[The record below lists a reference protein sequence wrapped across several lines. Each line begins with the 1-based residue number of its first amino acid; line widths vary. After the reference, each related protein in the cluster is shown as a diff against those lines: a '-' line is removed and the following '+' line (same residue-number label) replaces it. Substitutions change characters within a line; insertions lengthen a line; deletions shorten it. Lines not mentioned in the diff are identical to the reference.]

1 MLFLVFG
8 SGFYN
13 TAFVIYAS
21 LVYRHNNARADLL
34 DVLVAVCPSCY
45 PGESHGAGTHT
56 HNPVFACRYYDERWA
71 AGGFY
76 CRTQCCQ
83 LAKYSWRDLGL
94 NFSSIK
100 CPANKQK
107 YFKRKRSD
115 INKSARWKSS
125 IGHLFLI
132 KYSCATSKER
142 RSGRRFA
149 GCAYTKGYCP
159 HLLKLLPDF
168 AQYSR

>member
-83 LAKYSWRDLGL
+83 LAKCSWRDPGL
-94 NFSSIK
+94 NFYSIK

-107 YFKRKRSD
+107 YSKRSS